1 VLSGGQLAVGE
12 RGAGSERAHVAAH
25 RAGLTTILIPK
36 RNEPDLEDVPE
47 SVLSE
52 LTVHP
57 VSDVREVL
65 ELVLELALEPAQ
77 VNAHQYAA

>member
-1 VLSGGQLAVGE
+1 MDELCPDTVMELTFAAVTQNGGPVVSITMRVREKDDRGVVQSVVLFLGV
-12 RGAGSERAHVAAH
+12 
-25 RAGLTTILIPK
+25 
-36 RNEPDLEDVPE
+36 

-65 ELVLELALEPAQ
+65 ELALEPAQ
-77 VNAHQYAA
+77 VTAHQYAA